1 MPFYDWTIILL
12 IPAIILGIYAQARV
26 SGAYK
31 KYSEVTNR
39 RGLTGADIARAILAA
54 ENIRD
59 VQVTSI
65 AGQLTD
71 HYDPRTKT
79 LALSSGVI
87 NSRSLAAAGIAA
99 HETGHAIQ
107 HAHGYAPMGLR
118 SALVPAANFGSRLA
132 MPLILGGFLL
142 SYMAG
147 EFGVTLIYI
156 GIALYAVAVL
166 FTLVTLPVEFN
177 ASNRAMRLLATTGVL
192 EPDELVPAKKVLDA
206 AALTYVAA
214 ALSAVLTLLRFII
227 MSRGRD

>member
-1 MPFYDWTIILL
+1 MLFYDWTILL
-12 IPAIILGIYAQARV
+12 VLPAIILGIYAQVKV
-26 SGAYK
+26 SSAYK
-31 KYSEVTNR
+31 KYSEVANR

-59 VQVTSI
+59 VQVTPIS
-65 AGQLTD
+65 GHMTD

-79 LALSSGVI
+79 LALSSGVL

-107 HAHGYAPMGLR
+107 HAYGYAPLGLR
-118 SALVPAANFGSRLA
+118 STLVPAANFGSKLA
-132 MPLILGGFLL
+132 MPLILVGFLMA
-142 SYMAG
+142 YTAG

-156 GIALYAVAVL
+156 GIALYAIAVL
-166 FTLVTLPVEFN
+166 FTVVTLPVEFN
-177 ASNRAMRLLATTGVL
+177 ASSRAMRLLATTGIL
-192 EPDELVPAKKVLDA
+192 EPDELTPTKKVLDA

-227 MSRGRD
+227 MARGRD

>member
-1 MPFYDWTIILL
+1 MLFYDWTILLL
-12 IPAIILGIYAQARV
+12 IPAIILGIYAQVRV

-39 RGLTGADIARAILAA
+39 RGMTGADIARAILAA

-59 VQVTSI
+59 VQVTTI

-79 LALSSGVI
+79 LALSGGVI
-87 NSRSLAAAGIAA
+87 NSRSLSAAGIAA
-99 HETGHAIQ
+99 HETGHAVQ

-132 MPLILGGFLL
+132 MPLILAGFLL

-156 GIALYAVAVL
+156 GIALYAIAVL
-166 FTLVTLPVEFN
+166 FTVITLPVEFN
-177 ASNRAMRLLATTGVL
+177 ASNRAMRLLATTGIL